1 MSSKNKVIIGLV
13 GPKTCGKSTV
23 VNILA
28 EFYPIQ
34 ESALA
39 DRLKNVICEVLDL
52 QRVQLDRQDLKE
64 VDFQEPKELTKEV
77 ISKVLEKFGV
87 NPNSYKDPILM
98 QTYLESYRSLVGIK
112 LRSPRE
118 AAQIIGSEVLRSV
131 DQDIHCKNVRISD
144 SVFTVVSDVRF
155 FNEYLYFNNLR
166 NVTFIPLYIQRDLAG
181 QKVTSESH
189 VSEKDFLKFRDR
201 CIKIDNN
208 GYLTDTEIQIKAS
221 IDKILYGGK

>member
-1 MSSKNKVIIGLV
+1 MSNKNKVVIGLV

-39 DRLKNVICEVLDL
+39 DRLKNVICEVLNL
-52 QRVQLDRQDLKE
+52 QREQLDHQDLKE

-77 ISKVLEKFGV
+77 VSKVLEGFGV
-87 NPNSYKDPILM
+87 NPNSYKDPVLM
-98 QTYLESYRSLVGIK
+98 QTYLESYRSVIGRK

-131 DQDIHCKNVRISD
+131 DQDIHCKGVRIGD
-144 SVFTVVSDVRF
+144 IGFTVVSDIRF
-155 FNEYLYFNNLR
+155 LNEYLYFNNLG
-166 NVTFIPLYIQRDLAG
+166 NVTFIPLYIQRDLAE
-181 QKVTSESH
+181 QKVTSDSH
-189 VSEKDFLKFRDR
+189 VSERDFLRFRDK

-208 GYLTDTEIQIKAS
+208 GHLTDTEIQIKNS
-221 IDKILYGGK
+221 VDKILYGGR